1 MKILITGGAG
11 FIGSNLVKYFVKK
24 YPRYKIFNLDKLNFP
39 ESKFFLN
46 EMSNYK
52 NYCFLRGD
60 ILDSSF
66 LMKIFDNYKF
76 SHVINLAA
84 ETHVDNSISNPVK
97 FIENNILGTT
107 KLIEQFRRTNIN
119 NLDKS
124 LFYQIS
130 TDEVFGSTDEGSFDE
145 SSKYCPNSPYSASKA
160 SADLIIYSYFKT
172 FGIPYKIS
180 FCCNNFGPNQQYEK
194 LIPKIIYNAVNNI
207 SIPIYGDGSNMREW
221 LYVEDHVSA
230 IDSIFH
236 SGDTNS
242 TYNIGSGFEIS
253 NIDLANKI
261 CDLID
266 TKNGVNKFKKRSLIK
281 FVDDRP
287 GHDFRYFLNSNK
299 LISNLSWTI
308 KNSFEHNLSNTI
320 DWYLSK
326 IK

>member
-1 MKILITGGAG
+1 M
-11 FIGSNLVKYFVKK
+11 
-24 YPRYKIFNLDKLNFP
+24 
-39 ESKFFLN
+39 
-46 EMSNYK
+46 
-52 NYCFLRGD
+52 
-60 ILDSSF
+60 
-66 LMKIFDNYKF
+66 
-76 SHVINLAA
+76 
-84 ETHVDNSISNPVK
+84 
-97 FIENNILGTT
+97 
-107 KLIEQFRRTNIN
+107 
-119 NLDKS
+119 DKS

-130 TDEVFGSTDEGSFDE
+130 TDEVFGSIDEGSFDE

-160 SADLIIYSYFKT
+160 SADYLLIFQTLESLIKLVFVAA
-172 FGIPYKIS
+172 
-180 FCCNNFGPNQQYEK
+180 NFGPNQQYEK

-221 LYVEDHVSA
+221 LYVEDHVSVLVFFTLKD
-230 IDSIFH
+230 I
-236 SGDTNS
+236 NS

-266 TKNGVNKFKKRSLIK
+266 TKIGVNKFKKSLIK

-299 LISNLSWTI
+299 LISNLGWTI
-308 KNSFEHNLSNTI
+308 KNSFEHNLSKTI